1 MYENIKAAFE
11 AQKAQ
16 FASIQEDFDKFLE
29 GNASAGTRVRKGQ
42 QEIKRLAQEIRNEV
56 TNIKN
61 NS

>member
-1 MYENIKAAFE
+1 MYEKIKADFV

-16 FASIQEDFDKFLE
+16 FASIEEDFEKFLE

-42 QEIKRLAQEIRNEV
+42 QEIKRLAQEIRNE
-56 TNIKN
+56 TQNIKN